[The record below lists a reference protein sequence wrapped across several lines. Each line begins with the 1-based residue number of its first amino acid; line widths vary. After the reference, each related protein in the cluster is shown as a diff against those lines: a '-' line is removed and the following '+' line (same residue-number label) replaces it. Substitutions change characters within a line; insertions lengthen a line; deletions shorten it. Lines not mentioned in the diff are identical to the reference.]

1 MEQSGKLYY
10 LLFLNNYKLFIYIL
24 YIVVI
29 KNQELLWDHVIKC
42 AIIDVMHFQCEKA
55 ITDKIFHHRSGYS
68 RMEEKYKCNQLFLI
82 PV

>member
-29 KNQELLWDHVIKC
+29 KNQELSRDRVVKC
-42 AIIDVMHFQCEKA
+42 AIIDVAHFWYEKA
-55 ITDKIFHHRSGYS
+55 ITDKMFHHHSGYS
-68 RMEEKYKCNQLFLI
+68 RIEEKYKCN
-82 PV
+82 

>member
-29 KNQELLWDHVIKC
+29 KNQELSQDHVVKC
-42 AIIDVMHFQCEKA
+42 AIIDVARFRVERLSQIKRFTTVADIVE
-55 ITDKIFHHRSGYS
+55 
-68 RMEEKYKCNQLFLI
+68 
-82 PV
+82 